1 MLLVWFR
8 HGAGPIVKLA
18 PRAGGTFIQGSR
30 KQSGMPSPSP
40 ADAIDPVDRLIARLY
55 RSGLQVEAPH
65 YRSWALAQLA
75 RVVECDGALWGSGVI
90 AEMKFQT
97 VTMHGLPPE
106 FPRVLQSTIAL
117 NPMLPQIL
125 QNLDTPIAMQDIFP
139 DEEFFASEL
148 YRSTF
153 EPFGIS
159 RVLST
164 AHMDRRSGLYS
175 LLTLY
180 RKQRDAPFSEIEMLR
195 QKRASYHLF
204 NAASHSLFL
213 HLASTYADRPATSG
227 AAIVDTDGVFHEAQP
242 RFLDMLD
249 ERMPRREV
257 QRLPFALPGPG
268 SRASHGDLI
277 VRCEALGELFLVI
290 IWPAGPL
297 DRLTAREREIVYSV
311 AQGLSFKQAAKKIGV
326 APSTVANHLYRV
338 YRKLGVY
345 SRTELAALV
354 HPQAPPPP

>member
-1 MLLVWFR
+1 M
-8 HGAGPIVKLA
+8 P
-18 PRAGGTFIQGSR
+18 
-30 KQSGMPSPSP
+30 QSSP

-55 RSGLQVEAPH
+55 RSGLMIEASQF
-65 YRSWALAQLA
+65 RSWALAQLA
-75 RVVECDGALWGSGVI
+75 RMVSCDGVLWGSGVI

-97 VTMHGLPPE
+97 VTVHGLPPE
-106 FPRVLQSTIAL
+106 FPQKLQSTIAL

-125 QNLDTPIAMQDIFP
+125 RNIDTPIAMQDIFP
-139 DEEFFASEL
+139 DDEFYASEL
-148 YRSTF
+148 YRGTF
-153 EPFGIS
+153 APFGIN
-159 RVLST
+159 RLLST
-164 AHMDRRSGLYS
+164 AHLDRRSGLYS

-180 RKQRDAPFSEIEMLR
+180 RKDRNAPFTDDDKLR

-204 NAASHSLFL
+204 NASSHSLFL
-213 HLASTYADRPATSG
+213 HLAQTYADRPANSG
-227 AAIVDTDGVFHEAQP
+227 AAVVNIEGIFHEAQP

-249 ERMPRREV
+249 ERMPNREV
-257 QRLPFALPGPG
+257 QRLPFPMPAPGTCET
-268 SRASHGDLI
+268 HDDLM
-277 VRCEALGELFLVI
+277 VRCESLGELYLII

-345 SRTELAALV
+345 SRTELAELV
-354 HPQAPPPP
+354 HPQSTPPP